1 MTSLLK
7 TFSLPAAVLALALGT
22 GVASAQPVGQTPL
35 ASPIQQTG
43 SVTPSVSSSCGGLI
57 SDRPIQILQVDQ
69 DFAAVDVAINGTDG
83 LTLLIQGN
91 NGFSECHTSSNG
103 TINAPG
109 LLNRGTYSFFI
120 GNSSQTPTNYSLT
133 ISEN

>member
-57 SDRPIQILQVDQ
+57 SDRPIQILQVS
-69 DFAAVDVAINGTDG
+69 G
-83 LTLLIQGN
+83 
-91 NGFSECHTSSNG
+91 
-103 TINAPG
+103 
-109 LLNRGTYSFFI
+109 
-120 GNSSQTPTNYSLT
+120 
-133 ISEN
+133 